1 MDNRALAYVTLIAFG
16 VGAIGAGVGLGT
28 QRVTP
33 GGRGPGA
40 GGTDATT
47 ATLVN
52 WETGHVHP
60 VDMTPDRTR
69 LLVCN
74 TADNR
79 LEVFD
84 ITSGTPALVAEIPV
98 GLDPISVRARTND
111 EVWVVNNISDSVSI
125 VRLSQKNV
133 VATLR
138 TKDEPSDV
146 AFAGNPQ
153 RAFVSCS
160 QANTVQV
167 FDPANLAA
175 APTDVAI
182 NGEDPR
188 ALAVSPDGMK
198 VYAAIFN
205 SGNASTIL
213 GGGGLGGGAL
223 AYPPNIVGNP
233 ASPYGTANPPPNSGG
248 SFSPPLAGGNPTPPR
263 VGLIVKKN
271 AAGEWM
277 DDNNGNWTS
286 LVSGPSAA
294 ASGRRPGWD
303 LPDRDLAAID
313 ASSLSVAYARSLMN
327 ICMAAG
333 VNPATGQIAVVGTDA
348 TNEIRFEP
356 NVNGKFVR
364 VKVGLV
370 NPATLVGTLKDLNA
384 HLTYATPTLTNQTD
398 RDLAIGD
405 PRGVA
410 FNAAGTLAYVT
421 GMGSNNVV
429 VINGNGDR
437 AGLAPTIEVGEGPT
451 GLALDEGRSRLYV
464 LNRFAGTISVVS
476 TTTEAVVATVPFFDP
491 TPTPIKVGRK
501 HLYDTHKTSGLGQAS
516 CASCHVNGG
525 LDRLAWD
532 LGDPSGTVKQLT
544 GQNLGGGLPG
554 LSPGTTNPPFQAWHP
569 MKGPMTTQTL
579 QDIIGKEPLHWRG
592 DRAGIEEFNGA
603 FVGLLGDTVQ
613 LTAQEMQE
621 FEDFLA
627 TMAYPPNPFRNF
639 DNSLPPSVSL
649 AGHFS
654 PGRFAS
660 TGGLAAGTPLT
671 TGNPQ
676 AGLTLYTDINRRI
689 DGGAFA
695 CVTCHT
701 LPTGAGPDL
710 TFNLGTQQYQQF
722 PVGPMGEHHAA
733 LVSVDGSTNLAIKT
747 PQLRNAYQ
755 KVGFEATQLE
765 NNAGFGFL
773 HDGSVDSLARFVSEP
788 AFNPQNDAEVANLV
802 AFLLCFAGGDLPQG
816 ALNSPLF
823 PPGVPGKDSHAAVG
837 WQTTLVSE
845 ATAPP
850 AQITL
855 IASMITQAQTNKVGL
870 VVKGRIGGEQ
880 RGFVLRTTGP
890 SAGSFQSDRAGQ
902 VVSPAALRAL
912 ATAGGEL
919 TYTVVPKNTETRIG
933 IDRDENGVFDRDQA
947 DVACYANCDA
957 SHVPPI
963 LNVSDF
969 VCFLNKFAA
978 NDPTA
983 NCDGSTTPPVL
994 NVNDFICYSNVF
1006 AAGCP

>member
-1 MDNRALAYVTLIAFG
+1 M
-16 VGAIGAGVGLGT
+16 GLGLGN
-28 QRVTP
+28 P
-33 GGRGPGA
+33 GGARPA
-40 GGTDATT
+40 SGGVNDATT

-84 ITSGTPALVAEIPV
+84 ITTGTPTLVAEIPV

-125 VRLSQKNV
+125 VRLSLKNV

-146 AFAGNPQ
+146 VFAGSPQ

-175 APTDVAI
+175 SPIDVAI

-188 ALAVSPDGMK
+188 ALAVSPDGSR
-198 VYAAIFN
+198 VYAAVFN

-213 GGGGLGGGAL
+213 GGGGLGGGTL
-223 AYPPNIVGNP
+223 AYPPNVVGSA
-233 ASPYGTANPPPNSGG
+233 ASPYGTTNPPPNSGAG
-248 SFSPPLAGGNPTPPR
+248 FSPPLAPGNPVPPR

-271 AAGEWM
+271 AAGQWM
-277 DDNNGNWTS
+277 DDNNGNWTN

-294 ASGRRPGWD
+294 ASGRRVGWD
-303 LPDRDLAAID
+303 MPDRDLAAID
-313 ASSLSVAYARSLMN
+313 ASSLSVTYARGLMN

-333 VNPATGQIAVVGTDA
+333 VNPATGQIAVVGTDG
-348 TNEIRFEP
+348 TNEVRFEP
-356 NVNGKFVR
+356 NVNGTFVR

-370 NPATLVGTLKDLNA
+370 NPATLVGTVKDLNP
-384 HLTYATPTLTNQTD
+384 HLTYSTPTLATQAE
-398 RDLAIGD
+398 RELAIGD
-405 PRGVA
+405 PRGVV
-410 FNAAGTLAYVT
+410 FNAAGTLGYVT

-429 VINGNGDR
+429 VVNGSGDR
-437 AGLAPTIEVGEGPT
+437 AGLSPTIPVGEGPT

-476 TTTEAVVATVPFFDP
+476 TTTEAVVATVPFYDP
-491 TPTPIKVGRK
+491 TPTAIKVGRK

-516 CASCHVNGG
+516 CASCHVDGR

-532 LGDPSGTVKQLT
+532 LGDPSGAVKQLT
-544 GQNLGGGLPG
+544 GQNLGAGLPG
-554 LSPGTTNPPFQAWHP
+554 LSPGTANPAFQPWHP

-627 TMAYPPNPFRNF
+627 TIAFPPNPFRNF
-639 DNSLPPSVSL
+639 DNTLPTSVSL
-649 AGHFS
+649 AGHYS
-654 PGRFAS
+654 PGRFAGS
-660 TGGLAAGTPLT
+660 GGLAAGTPLT
-671 TGNPQ
+671 TGNAQ
-676 AGLTLYTDINRRI
+676 AGLALYTNTTRRL

-710 TFNLGTQQYQQF
+710 TFNLGTQTYQQF

-747 PQLRNAYQ
+747 PQIRNAYL

-773 HDGSVDSLARFVSEP
+773 HDGSVDSIARFVSEP
-788 AFNPQNDAEVANLV
+788 AFNVASDTEVSDLV
-802 AFLLCFAGGDLPQG
+802 AFILCFSGGDLPQG
-816 ALNSPLF
+816 SLTNPLF
-823 PPGVPGKDSHAAVG
+823 PPGLPGKDTHAAVG

-845 ATAPP
+845 AGAPP
-850 AQITL
+850 AQLAL
-855 IASMITQAQTNKVGL
+855 ISSMIAQAQTNKVGL
-870 VVKGRIGGEQ
+870 VVKGVVGGEQ
-880 RGFVLRTTGP
+880 RGFVLRTTGAN
-890 SAGSFQSDRAGQ
+890 AGNFQSDRAGQ
-902 VVSPAALRAL
+902 VVTPAALRGL
-912 ATAGGEL
+912 ASLGGEL
-919 TYTVVPKNTETRIG
+919 TYTVVPKGTETRIG
-933 IDRDENGVFDRDQA
+933 IDRDEDGVFDRDQA
-947 DVACYANCDA
+947 DLSCYANCDG

-969 VCFLNKFAA
+969 VCFLNKYAA
-978 NDPTA
+978 GDPGA
-983 NCDGSTTPPVL
+983 NCDGSTAPPAL
-994 NVNDFICYSNVF
+994 NVNDFICFSNQF